1 MYIFVQKKD
10 DDGIYFYYLGTA
22 GYIEGSE
29 KQDKM
34 PNGSKRSN
42 YGFSTR

>member
-22 GYIEGSE
+22 GYIEGS
-29 KQDKM
+29 K
-34 PNGSKRSN
+34 SKIKCRMVQ
-42 YGFSTR
+42 T